1 MVSAYIESLRKE
13 FERYKSL
20 GEKTFAQLADEELF
34 WHYNEESNSIAIIVN
49 HLAGNMLSR
58 WTDFLNSDGEKEW
71 RHRDQEF
78 EDKIKSR
85 AELLERW
92 NQGWTCLFE
101 ALDAVNESNFQQTI
115 YIRSEAHSII
125 EAFHRQLGHYASH
138 IGQIQY
144 IGRMIKGADWQSL
157 SIPKGE
163 SENFN
168 AYMKQ
173 GKS

>member
-101 ALDAVNESNFQQTI
+101 ALDAVNENNFQQTI
-115 YIRSEAHSII
+115 TSVQRPI
-125 EAFHRQLGHYASH
+125 ASSKPF
-138 IGQIQY
+138 I
-144 IGRMIKGADWQSL
+144 A
-157 SIPKGE
+157 
-163 SENFN
+163 N
-168 AYMKQ
+168 
-173 GKS
+173 